1 VWNNLR
7 ARHYSILILLAI
19 VALETSAITID
30 RLINKEG
37 DTAFAIESTFQ
48 NNQFLKG
55 FKVAN
60 AENSKKSV
68 ENKTEKLT
76 RDSTP
81 DKIST
86 KKAETIVAKAS
97 NSAPAPSS
105 TAKPEKITKSVKAE
119 FVAASNKTS
128 ATRDKAYIEYLVQ
141 PGDSLSRIAK
151 LFNSRTD
158 ALKSANSLKNKH
170 VIKAGQTIKVPLPS
184 SNMTYTVKRGDS
196 LSKIASRFHIP
207 LKSLIAHNSLKSY
220 RLKADQKLKIPVKT
234 NTEKNLEIVSQSKT
248 SRSEQKLKLV
258 KNNKLDLIPNKPK
271 LKKINLNRLQM
282 AKAPASKPEIKFSKK
297 DLMQSPPVVKT
308 AKATSK
314 KDKADNKT
322 TLKANS
328 KAVKTSTK
336 KAEKKELPKS
346 LVYKVVKGDNLLKI
360 SHKYDTTVAQI
371 KSENN
376 LKSNLLHIG
385 DKLKL
390 SPGKKLY
397 RVVKKSKTK
406 NKKIKIVSHKVR
418 KGECLSIIARRY
430 HSTIGAIAAEND
442 LQSTVVKVGQKLK
455 VPANKRKY
463 RIAKKTSYTGKFMKM
478 PVRGRLSS
486 RYGYR
491 NHPVYHKR
499 MFHAGIDI
507 ASPRG
512 TPIAAAIGGKVIYAG
527 RRSGYG
533 KMVILQHKHG
543 YSTRYAHCS
552 SLLVRKG
559 QHVRAGQ
566 LIARVGATGVAT
578 GNHVHFEVRKNGKT
592 VNPLSYVK

>member
-1 VWNNLR
+1 MWNNLR
-7 ARHYSILILLAI
+7 ARHYSVLILLAI

-48 NNQFLKG
+48 NNPFLKG

-60 AENSKKSV
+60 ADSSKNPDKN
-68 ENKTEKLT
+68 EAEKLP

-81 DKIST
+81 ARNSAT
-86 KKAETIVAKAS
+86 KTETIISKAS
-97 NSAPAPSS
+97 APE
-105 TAKPEKITKSVKAE
+105 TKPEKIIKSVKAK

-128 ATRDKAYIEYLVQ
+128 ASKDKAYIEYQVQ

-158 ALKSANSLKNKH
+158 ALKNANSLKNEH
-170 VIKAGQTIKVPLPS
+170 VVRAGQTIKVPLPS

-220 RLKADQKLKIPVKT
+220 KLKADQKLKIPVKT
-234 NTEKNLEIVSQSKT
+234 NIEKNLEIVSGSKT
-248 SRSEQKLKLV
+248 QKTENNLKLV
-258 KNNKLDLIPNKPK
+258 KKDNLNLIPNKPK

-282 AKAPASKPEIKFSKK
+282 AKAPATKPKIKFSKK
-297 DLMQSPPVVKT
+297 DLMEEPPVVNT
-308 AKATSK
+308 AKAKKEKAETSK
-314 KDKADNKT
+314 KASLKT
-322 TLKANS
+322 DT
-328 KAVKTSTK
+328 KAVKAKGK
-336 KAEKKELPKS
+336 KEEKKKLPKS

-397 RVVKKSKTK
+397 RVVKKSKAK

-430 HSTIGAIAAEND
+430 HSTIGAIADEND
-442 LQSTVVKVGQKLK
+442 LQSTVVKAGQKLK

-463 RIAKKTSYTGKFMKM
+463 RIAQKNSYSGKFMKM

-486 RYGYR
+486 KYGYR
-491 NHPVYHKR
+491 KHPVYHKR
-499 MFHAGIDI
+499 MFHAGVDI
-507 ASPRG
+507 AAPRG
-512 TPIAAAIGGKVIYAG
+512 TPIAASIGGKVIYAG

-533 KMVILQHKHG
+533 KMIILRHKHG

-578 GNHVHFEVRKNGKT
+578 GNHTHFEVRKNGKT

>member
-1 VWNNLR
+1 MWNNLR

-48 NNQFLKG
+48 NNSFLKG

-60 AENSKKSV
+60 AKSSKNTPENRIEKSLKVSTAHENSVK
-68 ENKTEKLT
+68 KTET
-76 RDSTP
+76 N
-81 DKIST
+81 I
-86 KKAETIVAKAS
+86 AKA
-97 NSAPAPSS
+97 PTPEI
-105 TAKPEKITKSVKAE
+105 KPEKITKSVKAD

-128 ATRDKAYIEYLVQ
+128 VTRDKAYIEYLVQ

-151 LFNSRTD
+151 LFNSRTE
-158 ALKSANSLKNKH
+158 ALKSANRLESKH
-170 VIKAGQTIKVPLPS
+170 VIKAGETIKVPLPS

-207 LKSLIAHNSLKSY
+207 LKRLIAHNSLKSY
-220 RLKADQKLKIPVKT
+220 RLKAEQKLKIPVKT
-234 NTEKNLEIVSQSKT
+234 DIEKNLEIATDSNSQKRES
-248 SRSEQKLKLV
+248 KLKLV
-258 KNNKLDLIPNKPK
+258 KKEKLNLIPNKPK

-282 AKAPASKPEIKFSKK
+282 AKAPASKPKIKFSKK
-297 DLMQSPPVVKT
+297 DLIKAPPVVKT
-308 AKATSK
+308 AKTADK
-314 KDKADNKT
+314 KSDAGKKAS
-322 TLKANS
+322 LKANS
-328 KAVKTSTK
+328 KAVQAKAK
-336 KAEKKELPKS
+336 KEEKKKLPKS

-397 RVVKKSKTK
+397 RVVKKSKAK
-406 NKKIKIVSHKVR
+406 NKNIKIVSHKVR

-430 HSTIGAIAAEND
+430 HSTISAIAAEND

-455 VPANKRKY
+455 VPANKRRY
-463 RIAKKTSYTGKFMKM
+463 RIAKKASYTGKFMKM

-491 NHPVYHKR
+491 KHPVYHKR
-499 MFHAGIDI
+499 MFHAGVDI
-507 ASPRG
+507 AAPGG
-512 TPIAAAIGGKVIYAG
+512 TPIAASISGKVIYAG

-559 QHVRAGQ
+559 QHVRSGQ